1 MDIITPTAPRLQDS
15 RDSEEVRKAL
25 LDMARQMTES
35 IAAIYTELAKKQDIG
50 D

>member
-25 LDMARQMTES
+25 LDMAKQVTEA
-35 IAAIYTELAKKQDIG
+35 IATINAELAKKQDA
-50 D
+50 